1 MIAHF
6 PVALL
11 APGVLFILWGWY
23 YRRRAV
29 AVDQGSTLG
38 KHLALS
44 NRKTGNVTMVLGA
57 VLLVI
62 AVPLALAIQGM
73 A

>member
-11 APGVLFILWGWY
+11 APGILFILWGWY
-23 YRRRAV
+23 YRRRAL
-29 AVDQGSTLG
+29 AIDQGSTLG
-38 KHLALS
+38 KHLASS
-44 NRKTGNVTMVLGA
+44 NRKTGNVTMLLGT

-62 AVPLALAIQGM
+62 AVPLTVVIHNLT
-73 A
+73 